1 MTKTRT
7 ALRVVLALLLVV
19 FPLPIAGSEVQP
31 AVLEGTIADP
41 SGESLPGV
49 WVELTGSALAGPR
62 NVVTDGAGHFKFPGL
77 PAGTYTITASMS
89 GFQRAISTV
98 VLAEGAF
105 VKVSLTLPL
114 SPVTEAVIVTAEAPV
129 VSSSSQMSSTYSSEE
144 SRKLPA
150 PRSSSSVP
158 GTKRGASET
167 GKAQGSGQIA
177 HGATI
182 SENRFVIDGVDTT
195 GTKPAGRPAL
205 VPANRDPLDR
215 AFAPLPVPSP
225 KVFPDMFFRS
235 FGVNPTVETEEEAVS
250 TFAVS
255 VDTASYTLARS
266 YLDRDALPDADG
278 VRVEEFVNYFDYR
291 YAPPRDG
298 APFSVHAEAFPSPN
312 RKGYHVLHVGLKGRV
327 VDTDERKPVLLVF
340 CVDVSGSMGIENR
353 LGLVKRALRLLVN
366 ELDGRD
372 RVGIVVYGTTARV
385 LLEPMPAVEKGRLLA
400 AVEELRPEGTTNAQA
415 GIREAYRLA
424 GRHARQG
431 EISRVVLCTDGVANN
446 GVTDADGIF
455 ADVKS
460 EAERGINVTAV
471 GFGMG
476 NYNDVLLERLARIG
490 HGQYAYVDRLEEAR
504 RIFVTQLGG
513 TLQTIAKDVKIQV
526 EFDATTVARY
536 RLLGFESRAL
546 ANEEFDDDRVDGGN
560 IGAGHAVTAVYEV
573 KFRGFP
579 SRLGTLRIRYKE
591 PEGESSRLL
600 EKSLGRSIVRASMA
614 AASSPARLSF
624 VAAAFAEKLRGSYWV
639 RNLSYGELIAAWEGL
654 GASVRARSEVAELRG
669 LLLAA
674 KRTDRRE
681 DRFEQLAPLAG
692 MDFDRVPVLQ

>member
-1 MTKTRT
+1 MTKLRA
-7 ALRVVLALLLVV
+7 ALRVVLALLLAVLP
-19 FPLPIAGSEVQP
+19 FPIAGDEVRTG
-31 AVLEGTIADP
+31 VLEGTAVDT
-41 SGESLPGV
+41 SGYPLPGV
-49 WVELTGSALAGPR
+49 SVEITGSALAGSR
-62 NVVTDGAGHFKFPGL
+62 TVVTDVAGQFKVPAL
-77 PAGTYTITASMS
+77 PAGTFTITASLT

-98 VLAEGAF
+98 VLPEGAV
-105 VKVSLTLPL
+105 VKVSITLQL
-114 SPVTEAVIVTAEAPV
+114 SAVAAEAVVVAQSESISVT
-129 VSSSSQMSSTYSSEE
+129 SQTATTYSTEGGRKQPV
-144 SRKLPA
+144 SRTF
-150 PRSSSSVP
+150 SIP
-158 GTKRGASET
+158 GVTPGARET
-167 GKAQGSGQIA
+167 AKATDKQTAIS
-177 HGATI
+177 GATGFSNQI
-182 SENRFVIDGVDTT
+182 ILNGIDTT
-195 GTKPAGRPAL
+195 GPQAAGQPFSVSAGR
-205 VPANRDPLDR
+205 DYQSR
-215 AFAPLPVPSP
+215 AFTPFPVLNPRP
-225 KVFPDMFFRS
+225 FPDMFFRN
-235 FGVNPTVETEEEAVS
+235 FGVNPTVETEEEAIS
-250 TFAVS
+250 TFAAT

-266 YLDRDALPDADG
+266 YLDRDALPEADG

-327 VDTDERKPVLLVF
+327 VDADERKAALLVF

-366 ELDGRD
+366 ELDERD

-385 LLEPMPAVEKGRLLA
+385 LLEPVPAVEKGRLLA

-424 GRHARQG
+424 GRCMRRG

-455 ADVKS
+455 ADVKA
-460 EAERGINVTAV
+460 EAARGINVTAV

-513 TLQTIAKDVKIQV
+513 TLQTIARDVKIQV
-526 EFDATTVARY
+526 EFDAATVARY

-560 IGAGHAVTAVYEV
+560 VGAGHAVTAVYEV
-573 KFRGFP
+573 KFRGSP

-600 EKSLGRSIVRASMA
+600 ERPLGRSIVRASMA

-639 RNLSYGELIAAWEGL
+639 RNLSYGELISSWEGL
-654 GASVRARSEVAELRG
+654 GASLRARPEVAELRG

-674 KRTDRRE
+674 QRTDRRE

-692 MDFDRVPVLQ
+692 MDFDKVPVLQ